1 MSTFKHFTFVLQ
13 PSNCLPVAMESS
25 YPPKE
30 PKCVLFP
37 SPILSSEG
45 KLVPYSRFNIPF
57 FPLAGALRSIVRRPL
72 IYVCF
77 IQTIYLTAH
86 HLLLEKDCMNWQ
98 RSPIILSC
106 HFPTVELIAYTVGVF
121 SIYVF

>member
-30 PKCVLFP
+30 PKSVLFP

-45 KLVPYSRFNIPF
+45 KLVPYSCFNIHF
-57 FPLAGALRSIVRRPL
+57 FIHLAGALRSIVRRPL
-72 IYVCF
+72 IYVSVL
-77 IQTIYLTAH
+77 Y
-86 HLLLEKDCMNWQ
+86 
-98 RSPIILSC
+98 RR
-106 HFPTVELIAYTVGVF
+106 YT
-121 SIYVF
+121 